1 MIRQMILLALAAA
14 DYFRAAQFRGRRR
27 LRRTSV
33 AERYGPISVGCSVAV
48 AWYSTS
54 EATTSVERMQ
64 PTSKPV
70 CADEGRPLI
79 SAVLERT
86 VWTKPQ

>member
-33 AERYGPISVGCSVAV
+33 AERYGLLSGQSL
-48 AWYSTS
+48 
-54 EATTSVERMQ
+54 
-64 PTSKPV
+64 PTFRLARIFWFLKQF
-70 CADEGRPLI
+70 
-79 SAVLERT
+79 
-86 VWTKPQ
+86 W